1 MKSIIVR
8 MPEQTLGAVQN
19 LAVARGVTV
28 AGLIRDLIHAA
39 HDITRECLDA
49 EALRLFEEGKLDRI
63 GYGSAR
69 IRYSRHDSR
78 HPTNERVSALDSGA
92 AS

>member
-8 MPEQTLGAVQN
+8 MPEQTLGAVHS
-19 LAVARGVTV
+19 LSVARGVTV

-39 HDITRECLDA
+39 HDTTRECLDA

-63 GYGSAR
+63 GYGFAR
-69 IRYSRHDSR
+69 IRYSRNDSH
-78 HPTNERVSALDSGA
+78 HPTKEKGAALDGGV

>member
-8 MPEQTLGAVQN
+8 MPEQTLGAVRN
-19 LAVARGVTV
+19 LAVTRGVTIT
-28 AGLIRDLIHAA
+28 GLIRDLIHAA
-39 HDITRECLDA
+39 HDTTQECLDA
-49 EALRLFEEGKLDRI
+49 EELRLFEEGKLDRI

-69 IRYSRHDSR
+69 IRYSRH
-78 HPTNERVSALDSGA
+78 PTKEKVSALDSGT